1 MDNQHV
7 NKTLEELIEVNKE
20 GIKIYRDASDKMEEY
35 PDLKTILYRLSQQRA
50 LFEAELKDDMRDM
63 GGDPDNIQDDLQNSL
78 KDIWQSFKSGLH
90 GSDVEKVIDD
100 LKTSE
105 SSAMRTYESAIAD
118 ELPEY
123 IKDTVEQQY
132 KLIRGA
138 YDQLVEFQQ
147 NPS

>member
-1 MDNQHV
+1 MDNQDV

-20 GIKIYRDASDKMEEY
+20 GIKIYRDASGKIVH

-63 GGDPDNIQDDLQNSL
+63 GGDPDNISDDLKSSL
-78 KDIWQSFKSGLH
+78 KDIWQNFKSGLH
-90 GSDVEKVIDD
+90 GSDTEKIIDD
-100 LKTSE
+100 IKTNE
-105 SSAMRTYESAIAD
+105 SSVMRAYENALAN

-123 IKDTVEQQY
+123 IKDKVEQQY

>member
-1 MDNQHV
+1 MSTEQV
-7 NKTLEELIEVNKE
+7 NETLEELIETCQE
-20 GIKIYRDASDKMEEY
+20 GIKSYRDAAEHIVH

-63 GGDPDNIQDDLQNSL
+63 GGNPDKNTSDMKGTLQQ
-78 KDIWQSFKSGLH
+78 IWMNFKAGLH
-90 GSDVEKVIDD
+90 GEDTNAILNECKKI
-100 LKTSE
+100 E
-105 SSAMRTYESAIAD
+105 SSAMRSYEDALAK
-118 ELPEY
+118 ELPGY
-123 IKDTVEQQY
+123 IKERVEQQY

>member
-1 MDNQHV
+1 MDNQNV
-7 NKTLEELIEVNKE
+7 NKALEDLIEVNQE
-20 GIKIYRDASDKMEEY
+20 GIKVYRDASGKMQH

-63 GGDPDNIQDDLQNSL
+63 GGEPDNISSDLQGTL
-78 KDIWQSFKSGLH
+78 KDIWQNFKSGLH
-90 GSDVEKVIDD
+90 GADTEKIIDD
-100 LKTSE
+100 LKTNE
-105 SSAMRTYESAIAD
+105 SSAMRAYENALAN

-123 IKDTVEQQY
+123 IKDKVEQQY

-138 YDQLVEFQQ
+138 YDQLVEFQK